1 MPWSNPWK
9 LSRLHCCLCPPTNAE
24 CHGLACRVCTGT
36 GQGRMHLVTL
46 QLLTVSFFITGKIKR
61 TCIVQ
66 PKGWMLTA
74 DGWYQ
79 DSSCAWVLTC
89 TAYPEVQEA
98 PEVDQLLLPPE
109 NPSGCEKPTHG
120 ALFNCCWMRSSR
132 TVLIF
137 LSAITLRIVQLFLST
152 LCPNILYVL

>member
-1 MPWSNPWK
+1 MPWSNPLEAEQTAL
-9 LSRLHCCLCPPTNAE
+9 LSPPTYKCWMPWFSLQSLHRNRAGQNAFG
-24 CHGLACRVCTGT
+24 H
-36 GQGRMHLVTL
+36 L

-79 DSSCAWVLTC
+79 DSSCGWVLTC
-89 TAYPEVQEA
+89 AAYPEVQEA
-98 PEVDQLLLPPE
+98 LEVDQLLLPPE

-120 ALFNCCWMRSSR
+120 ALFNCCWMGSSR

-152 LCPNILYVL
+152 PCPNILYVL